1 MPRSNHAVARGV
13 TTPYF
18 QAPKSTSWS
27 LLVHL
32 LGVKFEALP
41 LYGRISAE
49 DSARRAPKF
58 SPLLSLFMSSGM
70 WTLTRAVLCAHMGAV
85 SHMRS
90 LPIGLPRASAPGRQ
104 APGSKCSWSPCRHC
118 WLMCHRPGK
127 SDPAPMW
134 EGTTQLGGDP
144 ELRFTAVTQGTSRP
158 PWHVALSNLI
168 QNRK

>member
-1 MPRSNHAVARGV
+1 
-13 TTPYF
+13 
-18 QAPKSTSWS
+18 
-27 LLVHL
+27 
-32 LGVKFEALP
+32 
-41 LYGRISAE
+41 
-49 DSARRAPKF
+49 
-58 SPLLSLFMSSGM
+58 MSSGM

-118 WLMCHRPGK
+118 WLMSHRPGK

-144 ELRFTAVTQGTSRP
+144 ELRFMAVTQGTSRP
-158 PWHVALSNLI
+158 MARDPEQLNSKQEIISLHFTFPSSEVEHLKSMLWAIPPPINLPVMTKS
-168 QNRK
+168 RWK